1 MSNQVVLGRNS
12 DYAAGTLVSSSKR
25 GLEANTDGIEARY
38 RQRTRN
44 GLRAGAGLKQQP
56 FPPIQ
61 DGGVGPIVADLLSN
75 GLSPLFASLFGTAAV
90 TTPGGATLAR
100 AHTFTSIQ
108 TSAAEWLYLQKVV
121 ETEDGTDGG
130 IFTLKGGSVQSL
142 GIAQAVGDGEQVAAK
157 VTANTDFKTL
167 VTNASKDTAT
177 YRTVGDQFGYANCT
191 VTLGGVVPC
200 ANNFNLN
207 IDKSLDIS
215 KRCLDAADGRH
226 APKRN
231 GFPAI
236 TGDFEVVHQDNDL
249 FDLWASGD
257 DVELVI
263 AWESAVEIES
273 GTPYSCTIRI
283 PSVVVM
289 GDTPQWQV
297 GSAGTQSVKLEAVDN
312 NTDEPITVE
321 FITSDTSL

>member
-1 MSNQVVLGRNS
+1 MSNQVVLGRES
-12 DYAAGTLVSSSKR
+12 TYAGSLVSSSKR
-25 GLEANTDGIEARY
+25 GLEANADGLEARY

-44 GLRAGAGLKQQP
+44 GLRAGTGLKQVP
-56 FPPIQ
+56 FSPIQ
-61 DGGVGPIVADLLSN
+61 DGGLGPVVTDFLSN
-75 GLSPLFASLFGTAAV
+75 GVSPLFSSLFGTAAV

-100 AHTFTSIQ
+100 AHTFTNIQ
-108 TSAAEWLYLQKVV
+108 NSASESVYVQKVV
-121 ETEDGTDGG
+121 ETEDGSDGG
-130 IFTLKGGSVQSL
+130 IFTFKGGYVTSL
-142 GIAQAVGDGEQVAAK
+142 GIAQQVGDGEQVAAK
-157 VTANTDFKTL
+157 LTAAYDFKSL
-167 VTNASKDTAT
+167 VTDVSKDTAT

-191 VTLGGVVPC
+191 VTLNGVVPC

-215 KRCLDAADGRH
+215 RRCLDATHGRH
-226 APKRN
+226 APKRD

-236 TGDFEVVHQDNDL
+236 TGDFEVVHADNDL

-273 GTPYSCTIRI
+273 GTPYSCTITI

-289 GDTPQWQV
+289 GDTPQWNLGGA
-297 GSAGTQSVKLEAVDN
+297 GSQSVKLEAVDN
-312 NTDEPITVE
+312 GTDEPITVV
-321 FITSDTSL
+321 IVTSDTTL